1 MSKNIISNL
10 MKQAQQMQ
18 ERVKKLQEEAA
29 GKTVEA
35 SSGGGMV
42 TVVANGRQEV
52 LSIKIDPSVV
62 DPKDIEML
70 QDLVTAAV
78 NEALRKSQDLMKE
91 EMARLTA
98 GMGLPRD
105 CFRNCGFRNAECG
118 VAEPQARC
126 GQCPLTCVCGLTQKY
141 GMRRSGQDSGGE
153 RARRSVPDAC
163 TCETSGQGRGTGC

>member
-1 MSKNIISNL
+1 MSKNMLSNI

-18 ERVKKLQEEAA
+18 ERVKKLQEEAG

-78 NEALRKSQDLMKE
+78 NEALRKSRDLMKE
-91 EMARLTA
+91 EMGKLTA
-98 GMGLPRD
+98 GMGLP
-105 CFRNCGFRNAECG
+105 
-118 VAEPQARC
+118 P
-126 GQCPLTCVCGLTQKY
+126 
-141 GMRRSGQDSGGE
+141 GMF
-153 RARRSVPDAC
+153 
-163 TCETSGQGRGTGC
+163 

>member
-18 ERVKKLQEEAA
+18 ERVKKLQEEAG

-42 TVVANGRQEV
+42 TVVANGRQEI

-62 DPKDIEML
+62 DPSDLDML

-78 NEALRKSQDLMKE
+78 NEALRKSQELMKE
-91 EMARLTA
+91 EMAKLTS
-98 GMGLPRD
+98 GMGLP
-105 CFRNCGFRNAECG
+105 
-118 VAEPQARC
+118 P
-126 GQCPLTCVCGLTQKY
+126 
-141 GMRRSGQDSGGE
+141 GMF
-153 RARRSVPDAC
+153 
-163 TCETSGQGRGTGC
+163 

>member
-1 MSKNIISNL
+1 MVKGLGNIL
-10 MKQAQQMQ
+10 KQAQQMQ

-35 SSGGGMV
+35 SAGGGMV
-42 TVVANGRQEV
+42 MVIANGRQEV

-91 EMARLTA
+91 EMTKLTA
-98 GMGLPRD
+98 GMGLP
-105 CFRNCGFRNAECG
+105 
-118 VAEPQARC
+118 P
-126 GQCPLTCVCGLTQKY
+126 GLI
-141 GMRRSGQDSGGE
+141 
-153 RARRSVPDAC
+153 
-163 TCETSGQGRGTGC
+163 

>member
-1 MSKNIISNL
+1 MSKNMLSNI

-29 GKTVEA
+29 SKTVEA

-62 DPKDIEML
+62 DPKDLEML
-70 QDLVTAAV
+70 QDLVSAAV

-91 EMARLTA
+91 EMGKLTA
-98 GMGLPRD
+98 GMGLP
-105 CFRNCGFRNAECG
+105 
-118 VAEPQARC
+118 P
-126 GQCPLTCVCGLTQKY
+126 GLF
-141 GMRRSGQDSGGE
+141 
-153 RARRSVPDAC
+153 
-163 TCETSGQGRGTGC
+163 

>member
-1 MSKNIISNL
+1 MSKNMLSNI

-18 ERVKKLQEEAA
+18 ERVKKLQEEAG

-52 LSIKIDPSVV
+52 LSIKIDASVV

-70 QDLVTAAV
+70 QDLVVAAV

-91 EMARLTA
+91 EMSKLTS
-98 GMGLPRD
+98 GMGIP
-105 CFRNCGFRNAECG
+105 
-118 VAEPQARC
+118 P
-126 GQCPLTCVCGLTQKY
+126 GLF
-141 GMRRSGQDSGGE
+141 
-153 RARRSVPDAC
+153 
-163 TCETSGQGRGTGC
+163 